1 MKTLVKET
9 GYAIETIVIDA
20 ENKTASYVKKV
31 VGGDVFTDTKMFKS
45 RESAAEYGDA
55 LVAAGYTLTL

>member
-9 GYAIETIVIDA
+9 SSAIETIVVDA

-31 VGGDVFTDTKMFKS
+31 VGGDIFTQTMRFES
-45 RESAAEYGDA
+45 QGSAAEYGDV